1 MPTVDGKKYAYTKPG
16 RDKARAAA
24 AKLRSKKKIVRRKK
38 K

>member
-1 MPTVDGKKYAYTKPG
+1 MPTVNGKKYSYTKEG
-16 RDKARAAA
+16 RDKAAA